1 MNARTMFRKA
11 ALVAPAEAAL
21 RNARTKDELED
32 AWFDFADGFS
42 DESPER
48 KHLLEIYMD
57 RLAQMKAEHL
67 VKLLGA

>member
-21 RNARTKDELED
+21 RNAKSKDELED
-32 AWFDFADGFS
+32 AWFDYCDSFAD
-42 DESPER
+42 ETPER

-57 RLAQMKAEHL
+57 MLARFKAEHWAKVL
-67 VKLLGA
+67 RV